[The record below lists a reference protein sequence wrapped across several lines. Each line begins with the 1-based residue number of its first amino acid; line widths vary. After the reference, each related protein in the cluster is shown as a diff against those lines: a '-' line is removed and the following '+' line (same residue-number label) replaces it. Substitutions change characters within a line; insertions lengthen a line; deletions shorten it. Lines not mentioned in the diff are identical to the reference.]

1 MSESLAGSVAIVTGA
16 SSGIGRAT
24 AIALGEAGAAVAV
37 AARRADRLDEVVAR
51 IRRDGGRALAVATD
65 VADREAVFALVERA
79 AAEFGPADLLVNNAG
94 IMPTS
99 PVREIHLDDWLRM
112 VDVNVKGVLHCIAA
126 ALPAMLERR
135 RGHIVNVGSL
145 AGRRPLPGRHRI
157 RGHQVRGA
165 LHLGRHAAGV
175 VGGARNPDHRH
186 SARRGRHRAGGA
198 HPGPGNPGGVHRAL
212 AGQEAHGRGGRG
224 RGHPLRRYG
233 SRARQHQRDPDA
245 PRATSRPDGAAEE
258 KGAQAPQTENGPACR
273 KGSPATGRAPGYRKG
288 PPATARRS
296 RTRARTG
303 CPRPS
308 RSRSGSRRWC
318 CRSPDPRRR

>member
-1 MSESLAGSVAIVTGA
+1 MSESLAGSIAIVTGA

-79 AAEFGPADLLVNNAG
+79 AAEFGPADILVNNAG

-145 AGRRPLPGRHRI
+145 AGRRPFPGGTVYAATKFAVRCISAGMQLELSAAHGIRI
-157 RGHQVRGA
+157 TDIQP
-165 LHLGRHAAGV
+165 GV
-175 VGGARNPDHRH
+175 V
-186 SARRGRHRAGGA
+186 
-198 HPGPGNPGGVHRAL
+198 
-212 AGQEAHGRGGRG
+212 
-224 RGHPLRRYG
+224 
-233 SRARQHQRDPDA
+233 
-245 PRATSRPDGAAEE
+245 ATELVE
-258 KGAQAPQTENGPACR
+258 HI
-273 KGSPATGRAPGYRKG
+273 
-288 PPATARRS
+288 
-296 RTRARTG
+296 
-303 CPRPS
+303 
-308 RSRSGSRRWC
+308 
-318 CRSPDPRRR
+318 PDPETREGFIERWQDKKPMDAEDVAAAILYAVTAPAHVNINEILMRPRDQPT